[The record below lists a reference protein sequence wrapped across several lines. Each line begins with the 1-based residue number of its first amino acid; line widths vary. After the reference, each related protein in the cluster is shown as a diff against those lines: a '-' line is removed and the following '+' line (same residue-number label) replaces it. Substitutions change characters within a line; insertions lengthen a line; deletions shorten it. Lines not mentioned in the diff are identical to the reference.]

1 MITTNQVIRSS
12 RGARSR
18 RGVAAVEF
26 VATFPLM
33 AGVLLATLEFGNYFA
48 QLAMVTSGT
57 YEAARA
63 GSFESSMARAII
75 SSEDAAETILNELGF
90 DCASNCGIIAQRDS
104 DIGGTLES
112 FSVEVRVPYNQ
123 LTGIVP
129 GGGGIVSAMGFDAP
143 NFLNARATMPVAG
156 PPAIQP

>member
-1 MITTNQVIRSS
+1 MSKHGWASDR
-12 RGARSR
+12 RRSR

-33 AGVLLATLEFGNYFA
+33 CGVLLATLEFGNYFA
-48 QLAMVTSGT
+48 QLAMVASGT

-63 GSFESSMARAII
+63 GSFESSLARAII
-75 SSEDAAETILNELGF
+75 TAEDSAETILNELGF
-90 DCASNCGIIAQRDS
+90 DCASNCGIAAIRDS
-104 DIGGTLES
+104 DISDMSS
-112 FSVEVRVPYNQ
+112 FSLEVRVPYQQ
-123 LTGIVP
+123 LTGIIP

-143 NFLNARATMPVAG
+143 NFLNGRATMPVSG